1 MEILIYLAVYDD
13 EIETAPSKFTN
24 LNSCPY
30 IICIMK
36 NLKKSEI
43 FHKCCKIHV
52 NNLTL

>member
-24 LNSCPY
+24 LNSSPY

-36 NLKKSEI
+36 NLKKVKFFI
-43 FHKCCKIHV
+43 NAAKYM
-52 NNLTL
+52 